1 MATQSATTSQR
12 DFSAGEVDVEVKR
25 DDTNPLM
32 KAGARQ
38 MRNWRILNSKGVS
51 NRPGRRAI
59 FLEDGRVEQV
69 TMAPGVV
76 FFLAFGLE
84 TLRVYDANGALVFSE
99 VGRPWNFSSVRFI
112 RWAVINLSIYI
123 TYLSNRPRV
132 LTWDGVATWS
142 AADYAETVTL
152 GNQKRTFFYRLSP
165 LGVTMKPSTST
176 PGAGATLTF
185 SAGMNL
191 TGAFIGTRM
200 RYIGRQVMITAVAS
214 AVSATA
220 TIEETLPASQVLGFS
235 IDPTPIYSIGD
246 KVQGVTTNSIAIV
259 TQINSGAK
267 QITVQLLSLATTTV
281 AGRAGP
287 NVFAFVS
294 PEVVVGPGG
303 ALPLVGVTALGPPEP
318 VTIWDDEIMNVMRGW
333 PSSVFSDQ
341 NRLGFTNFP
350 SVPRGIGWSAIDLP
364 TDLYPEAQPSSAIF
378 ELAPQKC
385 QVFDVVAGPESSEF
399 VFTDKGIWYIAI
411 SATNPLKP
419 GSVGFQRV
427 SGDVCANVQP
437 RIAQELIIY
446 LTASLEQVMAISP
459 VGATNR
465 PYTTRDLTDNRQHL
479 FFDPIAIAAT
489 SDGRGDIYV
498 LQGNGGLVVG
508 KLPLVDGR
516 VNSEGIVGWVPW
528 NNGSANVSWASAL
541 GSSVLF
547 TTRYLNEISV
557 FVAVVEQQ
565 DPSFYLD
572 AALMVNAIP
581 TALTPPVGKGPLW
594 WLPGGE
600 VDLMDQVTRMMGTYQ
615 IDNNGFIVPQGAGG
629 EDLTAASLVA
639 GIAWI
644 AVLEPFIPPVQAGQ
658 DISQRMD
665 PRLIEKAQV
674 YVKDS
679 TGFATAT
686 LYSGQSGP
694 NLPAQGTTMVTRRWP
709 AWNQGEDATQPPP
722 LREQV
727 YSDVP
732 QGRSHDPRW
741 VVIKDTPGPIEILEI
756 ATRTTV

>member
-12 DFSAGEVDVEVKR
+12 DFSAGEVDSEVKR
-25 DDTNPLM
+25 DDTSPLM

-38 MRNWRILNSKGVS
+38 MRNWRILNTKGLT
-51 NRPGRRAI
+51 NRPGRRALFI
-59 FLEDGRVEQV
+59 ENGRVEEITMGPGV
-69 TMAPGVV
+69 TMFLV
-76 FFLAFGLE
+76 FGNGTF
-84 TLRVYDANGALVFSE
+84 RVYGANGTLLAAE
-99 VGRPWNFSSVRFI
+99 VGRPWSLATVQLI
-112 RWAVINLSIYI
+112 RWAIINQTIYI
-123 TYLSNRPRV
+123 TFPGAPPHV
-132 LTWDGVATWS
+132 VIWDGVTTWTVG
-142 AADYAETVTL
+142 DYAETITP

-191 TGAFIGTRM
+191 TAGHIGTRM
-200 RYIGRQVMITAVAS
+200 RYIGRQVLITAVAS
-214 AVSATA
+214 SISATA
-220 TIEETLPASQVLGFS
+220 TIEEALPASQVLGFT
-235 IDPTPIYSIGD
+235 IDPTPIFSIGD
-246 KVQGVTTNSIAIV
+246 KVQGVTTNTSAVV

-267 QITVQLLSLATTTV
+267 QITVQLLSVATTTV
-281 AGRAGP
+281 AGRGGP

-303 ALPLVGVTALGPPEP
+303 SLPLAGVTALGNPEP
-318 VTIWDDEIMNVMRGW
+318 VIIWDDEVMNTLRGW
-333 PSSVFSDQ
+333 PSSVFADQ
-341 NRLGFTNFP
+341 NRLGFCNFP

-364 TDLYPEAQPSSAIF
+364 SDLYVEAQTSSAIF

-385 QVFDVVAGPESSEF
+385 QVFDVVGGPESSEF

-427 SGDVCANVQP
+427 SSDVCVNVQP

-446 LTASLEQVMAISP
+446 LTASLEQVMAILP

-465 PYTTRDLTDNRQHL
+465 PYTTRDLTDQRQHL
-479 FFDPIAIAAT
+479 FNNPIALAAT

-498 LQGNGGLVVG
+498 LNSDGSIVVG
-508 KLPLVDGR
+508 KLPVVDGQITGQQ
-516 VNSEGIVGWVPW
+516 GIVGWVPW
-528 NNGSANVSWASAL
+528 SGGAGASVDWVAAL
-541 GSSVLF
+541 GSSVVF
-547 TTRYLNEISV
+547 TTIYSAASL
-557 FVAVVEQQ
+557 VERL
-565 DPSFYLD
+565 DSALYLD
-572 AALMVNAIP
+572 AGLFVNAIP

-594 WLPGGE
+594 WLPNGA
-600 VDLMDQVTRMMGTYQ
+600 VDLMDNGTRMMGTYQ
-615 IDNNGFIVPQGAGG
+615 IDANGFIIPQFTGG
-629 EDLTAASLVA
+629 EDLTAPTLVA
-639 GIAWI
+639 GIAWT
-644 AVLEPFIPPVQAGQ
+644 ATLEVFIPPVQAGQ

-665 PRLIEKAQV
+665 PRQIVKAQV
-674 YVKDS
+674 YVKNS
-679 TGFATAT
+679 TGFRMDS
-686 LYSGQSGP
+686 LYSDQSGP
-694 NLPAQGTTMVTRRWP
+694 NLPAAGTVIVTRRWP

-741 VVIKDTPGPIEILEI
+741 VVVKDTPGPIEILEI